1 MPSFRTTLRYLYGLE
16 AFGIR
21 PGLKRI
27 RRALERLGDP
37 HLAYPSVLIAGT
49 NGKGST
55 ASMLAAIL
63 EEAGLKTGL
72 YTSPHISRLTERIR
86 VGGKEIST
94 KDLTRITKELR
105 SSTKAVEGDELTFF
119 EFLTAMAFQYF
130 SDKAVDLAVVEVG
143 MGGRLDAT
151 NVLNPMLSIITNV
164 GKDHCRVLGSSIR
177 EIALEK
183 AGIIKRGGDVVVGV
197 EGGLALSAIKG
208 VANKRGASTYVAGK
222 DFLVHQPGNARNSVY
237 PLRFD
242 YSGKLDCDGEGEAL
256 VMKGLSVALLGL
268 HQLKNAACAL
278 KAVELLDEKGF
289 EIKRNAMRNGLKK
302 VVWPGRLEIL
312 KKRPVVILDC
322 AHNEEGAQAL
332 GEFLRSIEFRRLI
345 LVLGIMA
352 DKDIASIVRKLTPL
366 ASTVILTEP
375 DYKRSADV
383 ETLGGCI
390 PGFTGKV
397 IVRKKVS
404 GACKE
409 ALMEAGSADAV
420 CVTGSIFT
428 VAEARRYLKRY
439 L

>member
-27 RRALERLGDP
+27 RRALKRLGDP

-72 YTSPHISRLTERIR
+72 YTSPHLTRLTERIR
-86 VGGKEIST
+86 VNRKEIPA
-94 KDLTRITKELR
+94 KDVTRITEELR
-105 SSTKAVEGDELTFF
+105 SSGKAVDGEELTFF
-119 EFLTAMAFQYF
+119 EFLTVMAFQYF
-130 SDKAVDLAVVEVG
+130 SDKAVDVAVVEVG

-151 NVLNPMLSIITNV
+151 NVLNPMLSIVTNV
-164 GKDHCRVLGSSIR
+164 GKDHCRVLGSSLR

-183 AGIIKRGGDVVVGV
+183 AGIIQRGGVVVVGV
-197 EGGLALSAIKG
+197 EGGIALSTIKG
-208 VANKRGASTYVAGK
+208 VASKRGASTYVAGK
-222 DFLVHQPGNARNSVY
+222 DFFVHQPGKDERSANPRK
-237 PLRFD
+237 FD
-242 YSGKLDCDGEGEAL
+242 CSGRLDYHGEGAAL
-256 VMKGLSVALLGL
+256 KGLTVSLPGL

-278 KAVELLDEKGF
+278 KAVELLNKKGF
-289 EIKRNAMRNGLKK
+289 EIKRNAIRGGLKK
-302 VVWPGRLEIL
+302 VAWPGRLEIL
-312 KKRPVVILDC
+312 KKKPMVILDC
-322 AHNEEGAQAL
+322 AHNEEGANAL
-332 GEFLRSIEFRRLI
+332 GEALRSMKFKRLVLI
-345 LVLGIMA
+345 LGIMA
-352 DKDIASIVRKLTPL
+352 DKDIGSIVRRLTPL

-390 PGFTGKV
+390 SGFTGKV
-397 IVRKKVS
+397 VVRRKVS

-409 ALMEAGSADAV
+409 ALMEAGSGDAV